1 MAEFKE
7 IVRIGNADL
16 NGNKKLMYA
25 LTRIKGVKYM
35 FANAICEALGL
46 DKNMKVGNLSD
57 DDIEKIEDAI
67 RNPSKY
73 NIPSWLFNRRKD
85 PETGEDIHLISNDLD
100 FAIQQDLNLLK
111 KTKSYRGIRH
121 ALGLPVRGQR
131 TKSNFRKSK
140 VVRNRKIKSR

>member
-7 IVRIGNADL
+7 IIRVGNADL
-16 NGNKKLMYA
+16 DGNKKLMYA
-25 LTRIKGVKYM
+25 LTKIKGVKYM

-46 DKNMKVGNLSD
+46 DKNMKAGNLTD
-57 DDIEKIEDAI
+57 EQIEKIEDAI
-67 RNPSKY
+67 RHPEKY
-73 NIPSWLFNRRKD
+73 NIPSWLYNRRKD
-85 PETGEDIHLISNDLD
+85 PETGKDVHLISNDLD
-100 FAIQQDLNLLK
+100 FAIQQDINLLK
-111 KTKSYRGIRH
+111 KTKAYRGIRH